1 MRNKTVA
8 KRSSAKPIA
17 FNGMFWNVQILLIQ
31 AKALI
36 SIILWVLNAILFSA
50 AFRHIPFGCE
60 CCASSG
66 QTKVQQP
73 LNRSEAELD
82 EVNVPE
88 RSVYAL
94 YNWRDVMPIWDII
107 SCMGADLQRA

>member
-31 AKALI
+31 VKALF
-36 SIILWVLNAILFSA
+36 SNILWVLNAILFSA

-60 CCASSG
+60 SCTSSG
-66 QTKVQQP
+66 QTKVQRT

-88 RSVYAL
+88 HGGKHMLWCLWNTS
-94 YNWRDVMPIWDII
+94 
-107 SCMGADLQRA
+107 